1 MDYKL
6 IILLIGA
13 VLIDIVI
20 GVFMPTVLPTA
31 LVIMVFYLALKLEY
45 WQVVP
50 LALIG
55 GFLFDLSLLD
65 GSIFNIIFL
74 VLAAI
79 ATKLTSYRLID
90 FSSTAFQV
98 LSVVCL
104 LTIRF
109 LAFYLIYDRS
119 LNSIFLLRNLS
130 MTAIACA
137 GMVIYLSIWKYY
149 GKEK

>member
-31 LVIMVFYLALKLEY
+31 LVIIVFYLALKLEY
-45 WQVVP
+45 WQVIP

-90 FSSTAFQV
+90 FSSTAFQI
-98 LSVVCL
+98 LSVVSL
-104 LTIRF
+104 LTIRL

-130 MTAIACA
+130 MTAIACV

-149 GKEK
+149 GQEK